1 MITLVIDDKQ
11 VKVDE
16 GVTVLEAAREAGIY
30 IPTLCYHPSLPS
42 DGSCELCLVEIEG
55 SEDFPLACVTP
66 ATEGMVIHT
75 DTSQIRTLQ
84 KSVLR
89 QILSHHPCA
98 CLTCWRRKWCNPY
111 DICLRNVAI
120 TQRCVVCPKNKNC
133 ELQQVVDYVGLEGE
147 DFSCVYR
154 NLAVDTENPLF
165 DRDYNFCIGC
175 SRCVRICEGERGI
188 GAIKMVELDGKKVPS
203 PADDKSLITAGC
215 RYCGACVEVCPTSA
229 LMDKAAKWNP
239 KVDHEEAA
247 VPCHYAC
254 PAGIDVPLY
263 VHLIQEGKFADSLAI
278 IREKV
283 PFPASLGRVCIHPCE
298 QACRR
303 NALNEPISIKFLKW
317 FVADRD
323 TGEWKQYSVQLP
335 PTGKKVAVVGSGPG
349 GLTTAYYLAKL
360 GHSITVFEQFPKAGG
375 MMRVGIPDYRL
386 PPEILD
392 VEIRI
397 IEEAGVDIK
406 LNTKIESVDSLLEQG
421 YDAVFLAVGA
431 HLGMKMGVEGEDR
444 SGVVDGASFLRRV
457 NLGEKIDPGKAVAV
471 VGGGNVA
478 IDSARTAL
486 RLGAEKVTILYRRT
500 RAEMPASPEE
510 VEAAIE
516 EKIDIAYLTA
526 PVKISH
532 VDNRLEVICI
542 RMELGEPDA
551 SGRRRPVPIKGSEY
565 SMRFD
570 SVIAAIG
577 QTPEIPEKFNVKTG
591 RGNTIQTDT
600 KTLATD
606 KEGVWAGGDVVS
618 GPASVIEAIAAGRK
632 AASSIDKYLGGSGV
646 IDEELTKERQLR
658 MCVGKEDDFA
668 ERHCVAMR
676 CLPVEQREGNI
687 EVELGFDEQEAL
699 KEARRCFQCGVRL
712 QISPA
717 PLPPTKKRTVTEE
730 ARVGV

>member
-1 MITLVIDDKQ
+1 MITLVIDGKQ
-11 VKVDE
+11 VKLE
-16 GVTVLEAAREAGIY
+16 ESATVLEAARETGIY

-42 DGSCELCLVEIEG
+42 DGSCELCLVEVEG
-55 SEDFPLACVTP
+55 REDFPLACVTP

-75 DTSQIRTLQ
+75 DTPQVRTLQ
-84 KSVLR
+84 KDALK

-111 DICLRNVAI
+111 DICLRNVAV

-147 DFSCVYR
+147 DFACVYR
-154 NLAVDTENPLF
+154 DLPVDTENPLF

-175 SRCVRICEGERGI
+175 SRCVRMCEGERGI
-188 GAIKMVELDGKKVPS
+188 GAIKMIELNGKKIPAPS
-203 PADDKSLITAGC
+203 DDKSLISSGC
-215 RYCGACVEVCPTSA
+215 RYCSACVEVCPTGA
-229 LMDKAAKWNP
+229 LIDKVAKWNFE
-239 KVDHEEAA
+239 VDREEAA

-283 PFPASLGRVCIHPCE
+283 PFPEVLGRVCIHPCE

-303 NALNEPISIKFLKW
+303 NALNEPISIKFLKR
-317 FVADRD
+317 FVADCD
-323 TGEWKQYSVQLP
+323 AGEWRQHSVQLP
-335 PTGKKVAVVGSGPG
+335 STGKKIAVVGSGPG

-360 GHSITVFEQFPKAGG
+360 GHSVIVFEQFSRAGG
-375 MMRVGIPDYRL
+375 MLRVGIPDYRL
-386 PPEILD
+386 PSDVLDAEIH
-392 VEIRI
+392 V

-406 LNTKIESVDSLLEQG
+406 LNTKIESIDDLFGQG

-431 HLGMKMGVEGEDR
+431 HRGMTMGVDGED
-444 SGVVDGASFLRRV
+444 SPGVVDGASFLRSV
-457 NLGEKIDPGKAVAV
+457 NLGEKVDPGRDVAV

-486 RLGAEKVTILYRRT
+486 RLGAKDVTILYRRT
-500 RAEMPASPEE
+500 RAEMPASSEE
-510 VEAAIE
+510 VEAALE
-516 EKIDIAYLTA
+516 EKINIVYLAA
-526 PVKISH
+526 PVKISQI
-532 VDNRLEVICI
+532 DGRLEVTCI

-551 SGRRRPVPIKGSEY
+551 SGRRRPVPIKGSEF
-565 SMRFD
+565 STKFD

-577 QTPEIPEKFNVKTG
+577 QTPEIPDKFDLKTG
-591 RGNTIQTDT
+591 RGNTLQVDA

-606 KEGVWAGGDVVS
+606 RQGVWAGGDVVS

-646 IDEELTKERQLR
+646 IDEELTKERQFR
-658 MCVGKEDDFA
+658 MCVGKEDDFI
-668 ERHCVAMR
+668 ERPCVAMR
-676 CLPVEQREGNI
+676 CLPVEQREGYI

-699 KEARRCFQCGVRL
+699 RESRRCFQCGIRL
-712 QISPA
+712 QIPPA
-717 PLPPTKKRTVTEE
+717 PLPPIRKRTVTEE
-730 ARVGV
+730 AIVGV